1 LIGASAAVE
10 EIEMKKL
17 VNAIM
22 VAGFATV
29 LALSGG
35 PALAQAQ
42 QTPPSNPNPS
52 ATAVGYAKEI
62 LAAKSVSNIYKDAIP
77 NLVERTKV
85 TLIQANL
92 NYQKDLTDVSLK
104 VAKDFAGRENE
115 IGDEFAKIYAQHF
128 TEPELKELV
137 TFYKSALGKKLI
149 DQEPVV
155 FAGASQYMANW
166 AQKLS
171 EEINGKFR
179 AEMRARGKN
188 I

>member
-1 LIGASAAVE
+1 
-10 EIEMKKL
+10 MKKL
-17 VNAIM
+17 VNAIV
-22 VAGFATV
+22 VAGFAAV

-35 PALAQAQ
+35 QALAQAQ
-42 QTPPSNPNPS
+42 TALSNPTPS

-77 NLVERTKV
+77 NLVERTKI

-92 NYQKDLTDVSLK
+92 NYQKELTDVSLK
-104 VAKDFAGRENE
+104 VAKDFAGREKE
-115 IGDEFAKIYAQHF
+115 IGEEFAKLYAQHF

-137 TFYKSALGKKLI
+137 TFYKSPLGKKLI